1 MKPHLV
7 NPLLALLLS
16 LAPLA
21 GASPAGKASAPDP
34 DREVLKK
41 FQLSDQQFE
50 KALSNFCG
58 YLRIDTTNP
67 PGNEKKGAVYLAG
80 ILKENGIDAQ
90 IFDTAEG
97 RSCLYAR
104 LKGTGKKKAVVL
116 LNHIDVVPAQAS
128 DWRYPP
134 FGGEIHDGEIWGR
147 GTLDMKG
154 MGMMELE
161 AMLAFKRLGL
171 TLDRDLVFLATPDEE
186 VGGSQGAQWFAE
198 HKKELLKDCEFLLN
212 EGSSIE
218 AYDNGRAK
226 YWGVD
231 VGEKSVLW
239 LALKTRGLAGHAS
252 MPQENSA
259 NNRLLRALARLADN
273 PPAFTLLPEVQN
285 FYEKIAHTEESPL
298 RELYA
303 AISKAAAPGNVEAA
317 RLLKKDLLKSSMLAN
332 TVSITV
338 LKAGYKTNVIPAE
351 SYCELDCRLLPGVK
365 AEAFI
370 EQLKGILQDD
380 SIEISTIQ
388 FEKAD
393 PSPFGSAMVE
403 AIRKANQ
410 VENEGQKAD
419 ESVVPVVPVVVPW
432 FTDSHWFRDL
442 GIKAYGFE
450 PVEVDAAHLA
460 TMHGK
465 DERVAVKSYRLGI
478 ERLMRILYFVSQD

>member
-1 MKPHLV
+1 
-7 NPLLALLLS
+7 
-16 LAPLA
+16 
-21 GASPAGKASAPDP
+21 
-34 DREVLKK
+34 
-41 FQLSDQQFE
+41 
-50 KALSNFCG
+50 
-58 YLRIDTTNP
+58 
-67 PGNEKKGAVYLAG
+67 
-80 ILKENGIDAQ
+80 
-90 IFDTAEG
+90 
-97 RSCLYAR
+97 
-104 LKGTGKKKAVVL
+104 
-116 LNHIDVVPAQAS
+116 

-186 VGGSQGAQWFAE
+186 VGGSQGAQWFTE

-218 AYDNGRAK
+218 AYDNGKGK

-273 PPAFTLLPEVQN
+273 PPPFTLLPEVQN

-365 AEAFI
+365 AETFI

-410 VENEGQKAD
+410 VENEGQKAA
-419 ESVVPVVPVVVPW
+419 ESGVPVVPVVVPW

>member
-1 MKPHLV
+1 MKSHLV
-7 NPLLALLLS
+7 NPLLALLLT
-16 LAPLA
+16 LAPA
-21 GASPAGKASAPDP
+21 AQSAPAASD
-34 DREVLKK
+34 VFKK
-41 FQLSDQQFE
+41 LQLSDQQFE
-50 KALSNFCG
+50 KALNNFCQ

-67 PGNEKKGAVYLAG
+67 PGNEKKGAVYLAS
-80 ILKENGIDAQ
+80 ILKENGIEAQ
-90 IFDTAEG
+90 IFDTAAG
-97 RSCLYAR
+97 RSCVYAR

-161 AMLAFKRLGL
+161 AMLAFKRSGL

-218 AYDNGRAK
+218 AYDNGKGK

-239 LALKTRGLAGHAS
+239 LALKTKGLAGHAS

-273 PPAFTLLPEVQN
+273 PPPFTLLPEVKN

-298 RELYA
+298 RELYG
-303 AISKAAAPGNVEAA
+303 AIAKATAPGNVEAA

-365 AEAFI
+365 AETFI

-393 PSPFGSAMVE
+393 PSPFAGAMVE
-403 AIRKANQ
+403 AIVKANQ
-410 VENEGQKAD
+410 FENEDRQAG
-419 ESVVPVVPVVVPW
+419 VPVVPVVVPW

-465 DERVAVKSYRLGI
+465 DERVSVKSYRLGI
-478 ERLMRILYFVSQD
+478 ERLMRILYFVSQDQAN

>member
-1 MKPHLV
+1 
-7 NPLLALLLS
+7 
-16 LAPLA
+16 
-21 GASPAGKASAPDP
+21 
-34 DREVLKK
+34 
-41 FQLSDQQFE
+41 
-50 KALSNFCG
+50 
-58 YLRIDTTNP
+58 
-67 PGNEKKGAVYLAG
+67 
-80 ILKENGIDAQ
+80 
-90 IFDTAEG
+90 
-97 RSCLYAR
+97 
-104 LKGTGKKKAVVL
+104 
-116 LNHIDVVPAQAS
+116 
-128 DWRYPP
+128 
-134 FGGEIHDGEIWGR
+134 
-147 GTLDMKG
+147 

-186 VGGSQGAQWFAE
+186 VGGSQGAQWFTE

-218 AYDNGRAK
+218 AYDNGKGK

-273 PPAFTLLPEVQN
+273 PPPFTLLPEVQN

-365 AEAFI
+365 AETFI

>member
-7 NPLLALLLS
+7 NPPLALLLS

-171 TLDRDLVFLATPDEE
+171 TLDRDLVFLATPDE
-186 VGGSQGAQWFAE
+186 
-198 HKKELLKDCEFLLN
+198 
-212 EGSSIE
+212 
-218 AYDNGRAK
+218 
-226 YWGVD
+226 
-231 VGEKSVLW
+231 
-239 LALKTRGLAGHAS
+239 
-252 MPQENSA
+252 
-259 NNRLLRALARLADN
+259 
-273 PPAFTLLPEVQN
+273 
-285 FYEKIAHTEESPL
+285 
-298 RELYA
+298 
-303 AISKAAAPGNVEAA
+303 
-317 RLLKKDLLKSSMLAN
+317 
-332 TVSITV
+332 
-338 LKAGYKTNVIPAE
+338 
-351 SYCELDCRLLPGVK
+351 
-365 AEAFI
+365 
-370 EQLKGILQDD
+370 
-380 SIEISTIQ
+380 
-388 FEKAD
+388 
-393 PSPFGSAMVE
+393 
-403 AIRKANQ
+403 
-410 VENEGQKAD
+410 
-419 ESVVPVVPVVVPW
+419 
-432 FTDSHWFRDL
+432 
-442 GIKAYGFE
+442 
-450 PVEVDAAHLA
+450 
-460 TMHGK
+460 
-465 DERVAVKSYRLGI
+465 
-478 ERLMRILYFVSQD
+478 